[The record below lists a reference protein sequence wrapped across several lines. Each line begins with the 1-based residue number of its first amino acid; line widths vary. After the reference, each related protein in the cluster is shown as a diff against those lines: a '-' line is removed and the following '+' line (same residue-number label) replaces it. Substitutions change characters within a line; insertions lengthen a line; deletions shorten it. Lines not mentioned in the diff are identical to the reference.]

1 MEAKHL
7 PSTVVLRS
15 ASFAPIS
22 TVPTGA
28 TGAPEVAPATVV
40 ALCNLEDST
49 WTEASTGL
57 QSDVLAVVG
66 DQSWWPSGQGLTG

>member
-1 MEAKHL
+1 MKAKQL
-7 PSTVVLRS
+7 PSTVVLKS

-28 TGAPEVAPATVV
+28 TGAPEVPPNTSV

-49 WTEASTGL
+49 WTAASTGL
-57 QSDVLAVVG
+57 QNDVLAVVG